1 MEDFKSMLRHLAGV
15 SQGEESESLTE
26 TETNQGQV
34 SHSLI
39 SLNVQ
44 EQLCFLC
51 YQIRGQEPPDLKGA
65 SVNYHTVCYQDTVL
79 MISGLWK

>member
-65 SVNYHTVCYQDTVL
+65 SVNYHTVCY
-79 MISGLWK
+79 